1 MHDMIW
7 VRSNYGKKNKKTIKI
22 SMVIIIIIIM
32 TSSEKGDA
40 TFRSNNLLCIFD
52 QSKIITR

>member
-22 SMVIIIIIIM
+22 NMVIIIM

-40 TFRSNNLLCIFD
+40 TFRSNN
-52 QSKIITR
+52 